1 MQNRKKILI
10 EMLTGSVAALKELP
24 EAIKGID
31 VYDETG
37 HVDNDFLISALTCV
51 NEFMDASNL
60 VVQSITSMIAP
71 DGSAANDKK
80 KVDDTGA
87 KWDAAEILKHCT
99 LEEGVLKMPQVQFN
113 RKSYAEAK
121 KWIEEAGG
129 SWQGGK
135 VQGFTFPFNPDRVF
149 AILHEGR
156 RCNLQQEFQFFATP
170 ADVADWLVMLAG
182 GVAPNERV
190 LEPSAGTGAII
201 DAIHRSCN
209 NVVVDCFELMP
220 ENKELLSNKSNIQ
233 ILGDDFTAYDLGLYD
248 KIIANP
254 PFSKNQ
260 DIKHVKRMYE
270 HLKEGG
276 TLAAIMSCHWK
287 IASEKECVD
296 FRKWLKDVN
305 AQIYD
310 IEEGS
315 FKESGTSI
323 PTCVILIKNV
333 TNE

>member
-1 MQNRKKILI
+1 
-10 EMLTGSVAALKELP
+10 MLTGSVAALKELP

-37 HVDNDFLISALTCV
+37 HVDNDFLNSALTCV

-71 DGSAANDKK
+71 EGSAANDKK

-305 AQIYD
+305 AKVYD

-323 PTCVILIKNV
+323 PTCVVLIKNV
-333 TNE
+333 MMIG